1 MFLASRPALL
11 TSSNAPAR
19 NGVISLE
26 KQAVQILARDSFEAN
41 EHNRKRLVMSLQIKF
56 ARISGDESVALFESD
71 WNADR
76 IRLRAA
82 MAGLNN
88 ENFTINLECR
98 HSVVAILLRAWKR
111 ESNFS
116 NRIKIGSSH
125 C

>member
-1 MFLASRPALL
+1 LASRTALL

-19 NGVISLE
+19 NSVIGQVQ
-26 KQAVQILARDSFEAN
+26 QALQVFTRDMVEPD
-41 EHNRKRLVMSLQIKF
+41 EHNRKRFVMSFQIKF

-71 WNADR
+71 WNANR

-88 ENFTINLECR
+88 EYFTVDCESR
-98 HSVVAILLRAWKR
+98 HSVVASFLRSRKR

-125 C
+125 G